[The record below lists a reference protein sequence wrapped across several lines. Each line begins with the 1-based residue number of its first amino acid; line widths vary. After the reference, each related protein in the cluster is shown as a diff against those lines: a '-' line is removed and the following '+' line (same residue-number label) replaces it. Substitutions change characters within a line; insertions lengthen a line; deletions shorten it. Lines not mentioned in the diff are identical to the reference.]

1 LNLTE
6 SKKLNMSNIK
16 LNDILKDILAEST
29 KLSSTDIKDKVTKM
43 LNLSNND
50 VSISLS
56 SPYNQIK
63 FTVKKDIEKEKFNKV
78 IKYLEDNGYKV
89 DKEQSYNTYDDE
101 DGNSTY
107 PRIRF

>member
-1 LNLTE
+1 
-6 SKKLNMSNIK
+6 MSNIK

-29 KLSSTDIKDKVTKM
+29 KLSSSDIKNDIANM
-43 LNLSNND
+43 LNLNNND
-50 VSISLS
+50 VNVSLS

-63 FTVKKDIEKEKFNKV
+63 FTVKQNIEEKNFNKV

-89 DKEQSYNTYDDE
+89 DEKQSYNTYENE